1 MNIYIELLLVFM
13 QVGALSI
20 GGGYAA
26 IPIIQ
31 SRVVEQYAW
40 LTLSDF
46 TDLITIAEMTP
57 GPIAINSATF
67 VGMQVAGIG
76 GAVVATIGCIIPSA
90 IIVSLLAFLYF
101 KFRSLDIVKDILTV
115 LRPAI
120 VALIASA
127 GLGIIILAF
136 WGTEGAVT
144 LAGTNWV
151 LAIIFAVC
159 ILLLQ
164 KFKMNPIWV
173 MVLAGLIN
181 AAVSFIRG

>member
-46 TDLITIAEMTP
+46 TVLITIAEMTP

-67 VGMQVAGIG
+67 VGMQVAGVG

-136 WGTEGAVT
+136 WGTEGFTTDTSALNIVS
-144 LAGTNWV
+144 V
-151 LAIIFAVC
+151 MIFALSLFLLRKYKLNPIAVMSGAGALGAVFY
-159 ILLLQ
+159 LLL
-164 KFKMNPIWV
+164 
-173 MVLAGLIN
+173 
-181 AAVSFIRG
+181 